1 MRTRIVLGMVGLL
14 LTLWFVPPA
23 SAASFT
29 LGAVA
34 PTTGFSATC
43 SACSDVQFA
52 TDPASPSYVVPPVPP
67 GGGPWTLT
75 SWGFRGGNGMGTATA
90 RVLVWRHTSTP
101 NEVKLIDASGD
112 AGVASGAVANITAS
126 IPVLPG
132 DLIGLRSGSNT
143 DPDYSSSFI
152 LDKMVG
158 AVGDPA
164 LGETTGAPT
173 STYAHI
179 ETNSDLLNVSA
190 TLTATDPPAS
200 SSQPTSTAPKKKC
213 KKKKKSAAVAKKKCK
228 KHKKK

>member
-1 MRTRIVLGMVGLL
+1 MRTRMVLLGMVGFLV
-14 LTLWFVPPA
+14 TLWLAPPA
-23 SAASFT
+23 LAASLT

-34 PTTGFSATC
+34 PPTGFSAPC

-52 TDPASPSYVVPPVPP
+52 TDPASPTYVVPPVPA

-75 SWGFRGGNGMGTATA
+75 SWSFRGGNGVETATA
-90 RVLVWRHTSTP
+90 RVLVWRPTSTP
-101 NEVKLIDASGD
+101 DEVKLIDASGD
-112 AGVASGAVANITAS
+112 AGVASGAVATLTAS

-143 DPDYSSSFI
+143 DPDYSSSFA
-152 LDKMVG
+152 LDRVVG

-173 STYAHI
+173 STYSHI
-179 ETNSDLLNVSA
+179 ENNSDLLNVSA

-200 SSQPTSTAPKKKC
+200 SPEPASRKKC

-228 KHKKK
+228 KHKKR